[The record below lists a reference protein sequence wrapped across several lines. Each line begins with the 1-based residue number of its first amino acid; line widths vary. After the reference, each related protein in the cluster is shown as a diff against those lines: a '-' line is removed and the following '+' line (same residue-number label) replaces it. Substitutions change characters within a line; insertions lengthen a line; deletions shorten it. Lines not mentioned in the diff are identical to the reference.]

1 MPHES
6 RFLDCCDCDQSFPF
20 SIAQQ
25 RLYAAMGYDQ
35 PKRCPACKRSIE
47 KSRGPVAAVE
57 VHSQQQYPLNAVAPR
72 TENRIRHGPMEAL
85 MYSAWSTEQAA
96 R

>member
-1 MPHES
+1 MPRES

-25 RLYAAMGYDQ
+25 HLYAAMGYDQ

-47 KSRGPVAAVE
+47 KSRGPVSV
-57 VHSQQQYPLNAVAPR
+57 VSLRLHLQRV
-72 TENRIRHGPMEAL
+72 TGPG
-85 MYSAWSTEQAA
+85 S
-96 R
+96 